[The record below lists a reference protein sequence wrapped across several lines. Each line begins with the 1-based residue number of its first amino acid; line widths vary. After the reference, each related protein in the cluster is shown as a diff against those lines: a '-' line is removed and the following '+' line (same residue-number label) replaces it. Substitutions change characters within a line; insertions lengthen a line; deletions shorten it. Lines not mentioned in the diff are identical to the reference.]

1 MRGSVHKARQYE
13 KTMIGWLQPTHDFLH
28 EHSSLYQHW
37 HQWPDVHRIHW
48 AALLLVVV
56 SVLTTVAGVVWPAGA
71 TTLAASGINRELPFR
86 GVLRNADGTIV
97 ADGTYTMTFR
107 LYNQATD
114 GSAAWIETHDGA
126 NQIVI
131 DEGVFTTNLGAL
143 TTLAGVNFNED
154 TWYLGITIG
163 DDSQLIPRIR
173 LGAAPYAANA
183 DTLDGRDETSFLL
196 LTGRTGGQSIAGQIT
211 LGDNTGTVSINS
223 SDWDIS
229 TDGALTGVAL
239 DANGTGNTLTNVEG
253 ADLVADTLDF
263 AQIKDSASLD
273 ATTSVTTGDND
284 FKLNIGSGTTSG
296 AFTVEDTATSTR
308 YLSIDNSAVTLT
320 SNTWG
325 ISSAGA
331 ATGIASITR
340 SGNFALTT
348 TGGGTATFT
357 IGGNFDVDL
366 ASGNEDMNILDGNLV
381 IGNANPTVLQDGED
395 LYVEGSFEVDGTSRF
410 DSTVTTTAQLAIN
423 GSALYT
429 LTGTNNVVLNHSLSG
444 GTVTVFDLQAVPSTT
459 AGATIGFGI
468 SQINSTN
475 TNGLD
480 TAFRIDNADT
490 DLVITDA
497 VSITNSG
504 GGNFTNYINAPNF
517 DVDATGKIT
526 VAVNGGLDTSAAGV
540 LFIGNTT
547 SNEIQF
553 SKPGNLSHLWGS
565 SIIENTFFIGNTSA
579 QGLTR
584 YDEATS
590 TIDIADTVTA
600 TCTQSGDIALAGA
613 ALGDGVVV
621 NSNLALGV
629 NTFLTGHVTAANTVR
644 IQFCNL
650 SGGNVNPAEAT
661 YTVRLFR

>member
-1 MRGSVHKARQYE
+1 
-13 KTMIGWLQPTHDFLH
+13 MIGWLQPTHDFLH

-37 HQWPDVHRIHW
+37 HAWPTVHHIHY
-48 AALLLVVV
+48 AALVLVLV
-56 SVLTTVAGVVWPAGA
+56 SVFTTLAGVVWPDGA

-97 ADGTYTMTFR
+97 ADGTYMMTFR

-114 GSAAWIETHDGA
+114 GQASWIETHDGT

-163 DDSQLIPRIR
+163 TDSELVPRIR

-183 DTLDGRDETSFLL
+183 DSLDGRDETAFLL
-196 LTGRTGGQSIAGQIT
+196 LTGRAGGQSIAGQIT
-211 LGDNTGTVSINS
+211 LGDNTGTVSVNS

-229 TDGALTGVAL
+229 ADGALTGVAL
-239 DANGTGNTLTNVEG
+239 DANGAGNSLANVEG
-253 ADLVADTLDF
+253 ADLAADTLDF
-263 AQIKDSASLD
+263 AQIKDSATLD
-273 ATTSVTTGDND
+273 ATTSITTGDND

-296 AFTVEDTATSTR
+296 AFMVEDTATSTR
-308 YLSIDNSAVTLT
+308 YFTIDNGAITL
-320 SNTWG
+320 SSSTWG
-325 ISSAGA
+325 ISSTGA

-348 TGGGTATFT
+348 TNGGTATFT

-366 ASGNEDMNILDGNLV
+366 ASGNEDVNILDGNLV
-381 IGNANPTVLQDGED
+381 IGNANPTNAMDGED
-395 LYVEGSFEVDGTSRF
+395 LFVEGGFEVDGASRF
-410 DSTVTTTAQLAIN
+410 DNTVTTTAQLAIN

-429 LTGTNNVVLNHSLSG
+429 LVGTNNVTLNHSLSG
-444 GTVTVFDLQAVPSTT
+444 GTVTIVDLQAVPSTT
-459 AGATIGFGI
+459 AGATIGFAI
-468 SQINSTN
+468 SQINSAN

-490 DLVITDA
+490 DLVVTDA
-497 VSITNSG
+497 ISIANSG

-526 VAVNGGLDTSAAGV
+526 VAANGGLDTNAAGV

-553 SKPGNLSHLWGS
+553 SKPGNLNHLWGS
-565 SIIENTFFIGNTSA
+565 TIIENTFFIGNTSA

-590 TIDIADTVTA
+590 TIDIADTLTA
-600 TCTQSGDIALAGA
+600 ACTQSGDITLTGA

-621 NSNLALGV
+621 NSSLALAA
-629 NTFLTGHVTAANTVR
+629 NTFLTGHVTAVNTVR

-650 SGGNVNPAEAT
+650 SGANVNPAEAT
-661 YTVRLFR
+661 YTVRIFR